1 MIVIDVMFCASQ
13 QVLSFSFVVVSLG
26 LHLADVT
33 DEQCTV
39 PLGMVHYYCIFSIVK
54 ERLLCF

>member
-13 QVLSFSFVVVSLG
+13 QVLSFSFVVISLG

-39 PLGMVHYYCIFSIVK
+39 PSGMVHYY
-54 ERLLCF
+54 